1 VLLFDAAGLKSGESP
16 PDDSDKLDVL
26 VLLLL
31 PLMLFVADD
40 FFDGLSLN
48 SSLCLAIL
56 FGRCDV
62 SIYFSTL
69 HSRFNDLLFTPR
81 EFLDWFSK

>member
-1 VLLFDAAGLKSGESP
+1 MLLFDAAALKSGESPP

-31 PLMLFVADD
+31 LVLFVADDEDD
-40 FFDGLSLN
+40 FFDGLSLAIVLN

-56 FGRCDV
+56 FGRGACEDV
-62 SIYFSTL
+62 SIY
-69 HSRFNDLLFTPR
+69 LLSLSSPR
-81 EFLDWFSK
+81 E